1 MNDTSHT
8 AYFGD
13 AEYTFKF
20 TSELLLELERK
31 TGAGFG
37 QLCTRVFANAFF
49 HADLLETIRLSLI
62 GAGVAPKRADEMIAT
77 YAIGRPIIEIQP
89 LATAILEA
97 RWLGKPKHEAA
108 NG

>member
-1 MNDTSHT
+1 MSDTSHT

-20 TSELLLELERK
+20 TSELLFELERK
-31 TGAGFG
+31 TGAGIG
-37 QLCTRVFANAFF
+37 QLCTRVFANAFT
-49 HADLLETIRLSLI
+49 HTDLLETIRLSLV
-62 GAGVAPKRADEMIAT
+62 GGGVPPKRADELIAT
-77 YAIGRPIIEIQP
+77 YAIGRPLIEIQP

-108 NG
+108 RG